1 MKTIPPRKGQAE
13 VPEHTEYL
21 KTEKPVAIL
30 VDGGFFLN
38 RHRHCYGNI
47 YTDGPTKVAKNLYTM
62 LLKHVEKEKLYRI
75 LYYDCPPLEKK
86 AHNPITGKSI
96 DFSKSQTAQFRLE
109 FHEELKKL
117 RKVALRMGYLKDSGH
132 WVIRTLPTKDLLKGG
147 KTIQQLTEKDVF
159 FDIEQKGV
167 DIKIGL
173 DIASL
178 AYKRLA
184 GKIILVSG
192 DSDFVPAAKLARRE
206 GIDFVLDPMWKSID
220 RSLFEHIDGLRSTC
234 PRPPYQKA
242 PASTNPP

>member
-1 MKTIPPRKGQAE
+1 MKQNPPLKGTPEIP
-13 VPEHTEYL
+13 EYL
-21 KTEKPVAIL
+21 KAEKPVAIL
-30 VDGGFFLN
+30 VDGGFFL
-38 RHRHCYGNI
+38 HRYRYCFGDLYR
-47 YTDGPTKVAKNLYTM
+47 DGPYKVAKNLHTM

-96 DFSKSQTAQFRLE
+96 DFSKTKVAQFRLQ
-109 FHEELKKL
+109 FYEELKKL

-132 WVIRTLPTKDLLKGG
+132 WVIRPLPTKELLKGG

-178 AYKRLA
+178 AYKRLVD
-184 GKIILVSG
+184 KIILVSG

-206 GIDFVLDPMWKSID
+206 GIDCVLDPMWKSIHS
-220 RSLFEHIDGLRSTC
+220 SLFEHIDGLRSTC

-242 PASTNPP
+242 PTPTNPQ

>member
-1 MKTIPPRKGQAE
+1 MKQIPPGKGTSE
-13 VPEHTEYL
+13 VPEHL
-21 KTEKPVAIL
+21 KTENPVAIL

-38 RHRHCYGNI
+38 RYRYCFGDPYR
-47 YTDGPTKVAKNLYTM
+47 DGPTKVAKNLYTM

-96 DFSKSQTAQFRLE
+96 DFSKSKTAQFRLQ
-109 FHEELKKL
+109 FYEELKKL

-132 WVIRTLPTKDLLKGG
+132 WLIRPLPTKELLKRG

-167 DIKIGL
+167 DIRIGV

-192 DSDFVPAAKLARRE
+192 DSDFVSAAKLARRE
-206 GIDFVLDPMWKSID
+206 GIDFVLDPMWKGID
-220 RSLFEHIDGLRSTC
+220 SSLFEHIDGLRSTC
-234 PRPPYQKA
+234 PRPSYQKA
-242 PASTNPP
+242 PASTNPQ